1 MINPDVPRLANMLL
15 EATVE
20 NRKLPDSAAN
30 SFFDLTTD
38 NGYEIQ
44 KKVIALSKDNVIG
57 WKLGGTNSATRTIFG
72 IDSCYWGPIFYP
84 GLVAE
89 NRKLHLTSGEIEI
102 AVKTNMRNST
112 GILATPKNIG
122 EFIDEIALSVEFPY
136 GVISDYQKAGISS
149 LIADCC
155 ASGQVVLGES
165 VPFFEP
171 SSTENINLCVNGSNV
186 LFANSGTLVDGLVST
201 LCFFINRSRA
211 MGFPILSNQWIF
223 TGGLSP
229 LISFNFGDCV
239 EVISTSLPDLNFTV
253 I

>member
-1 MINPDVPRLANMLL
+1 MVNPDVPRLANMLV
-15 EATVE
+15 EARIE
-20 NRKLPDSAAN
+20 NRKLSDSAAN
-30 SFFDLTTD
+30 SFYGLTID

-57 WKLGGTNSATRTIFG
+57 WKLGGTNAATRTFFG

-102 AVKTNMRNST
+102 AVKTNIRNSA
-112 GILATPKNIG
+112 GILATPENIG

-171 SSTENINLCVNGSNV
+171 SSAENITLCVNGSNL
-186 LFANSGTLVDGLVST
+186 LFANSDTLVDGLVRT
-201 LCFFINRSRA
+201 LCVFINRSRD
-211 MGFPILSNQWIF
+211 MGFPLVSNQWIF

-229 LISFNFGDCV
+229 LIGFHSGDCV
-239 EVISTSLPDLNFTV
+239 EVISTSLPDLKFTV